1 MKQHEMFAGAQWVC
15 AGEYALRNPDR
26 PDPSGL
32 PHFPILR
39 GHFTA
44 ENVKKATV
52 RVIGFGFFH
61 CYINGKEITDD
72 QFLPLSSDF
81 EPRKNCPSGEIVTD
95 HRIYVPEY
103 DVTDLVRTGE
113 NVIAVWFGG
122 GWYTFGR
129 EGYGSPKAI
138 WRLTVEHDDGTVTD
152 VCSSTRDRIGDS
164 PVKTYNFANF
174 NSFESR
180 DDNGFDFA
188 ALGADFDDSAWAFA
202 KPAPIPETRYYFT
215 DCPPDRTERVLPVTV
230 IRDEDGK
237 QTYDGGLNVS
247 GYPILRVFGKPGD
260 VVTVR
265 VSEERNEDG
274 SISEPYNFGSFFRYV
289 CDGTDR
295 TVTPMFQWY
304 AFRYFSVEGPAFAS
318 GVRVVRS
325 DVPVT
330 AEFDCDN
337 EIINWFYEA
346 YINTQKNNMHA
357 GIPSDCPHIERRGY
371 TGDGELT
378 CHAAMD
384 ILDARAFYRK
394 WIDDISDCQD
404 TMTGHVQYTAP
415 YLQSGGGPG
424 AGGCAIVE
432 VPYMYWKHYGDAE
445 PMTRM
450 YKQMRRYFDY
460 LEEHSVNDLVVSD
473 KPGEWCLGDWC
484 APDAV
489 ALPAPFVNNY
499 YYVKSLMR
507 MKEIAAVIGKTSDI
521 PEYDEKI
528 AARKAAITAAYFNTW
543 DGNFIAGIQ
552 GANAFAVDIGLGDG
566 RTYPNMV
573 NYYKRLGH
581 FDTGICGTD
590 LVTRVLFE
598 HGDADLA
605 VSLLASEHPVSF
617 DGMRKAGATT
627 IWENWPHAVWER
639 SHDHPMFGSPAAY
652 LFDFL
657 LGIGQPS
664 DGAGYETLIIKPS
677 LTTRLDHVSGSR
689 TLPCGKVSASY
700 ERKDGRVEAKITI
713 PEGVRSVFVLDGEEK
728 SLNAGENVF
737 TIA

>member
-1 MKQHEMFAGAQWVC
+1 MFAGAKWVC
-15 AGEYALRNPDR
+15 AGAYTQLNPDR
-26 PDPSGL
+26 PDPAGL

-44 ENVKKATV
+44 HDVNKAV
-52 RVIGFGFFH
+52 IRVVGFGFFH
-61 CYINGKEITDD
+61 CYINGQEITAD
-72 QFLPLSSDF
+72 QFLPLSTDF
-81 EPRKNCPSGEIVTD
+81 EPRGNCPSGEIVTD
-95 HRIYVPEY
+95 HRVIVPEY
-103 DVTDLVRTGE
+103 DVTSLVREGD
-113 NVIAVWFGG
+113 NVVAVWFGG

-129 EGYGSPKAI
+129 EGYGCAKAI
-138 WRLTVEHDDGTVTD
+138 YRLMLESTDGTVTD
-152 VCSSTRDRIGDS
+152 VCSSSADRIGDS

-180 DDNGFDFA
+180 DDRGFDFA
-188 ALGADFDDSAWAFA
+188 ALGPDFDDSAWPHAA
-202 KPAPIPETRYYFT
+202 PAPVPETRYYLS
-215 DCPPDRTERVLPVTV
+215 DCPPDRTERVLDCTV
-230 IRDEDGK
+230 IREEGNVRV
-237 QTYDGGLNVS
+237 YDCGLNVS
-247 GYPILRVFGKPGD
+247 GYPVLSTCGKPGD

-265 VSEERNEDG
+265 FSEERNEDG
-274 SISEPYNFGSFFRYV
+274 TISEPYNFGSFYRYV
-289 CDGTDR
+289 CDGTER
-295 TVTPMFQWY
+295 TVAPLFQWF
-304 AFRYFSVEGPAFAS
+304 AFRYFNVEGPAS
-318 GVRVVRS
+318 VTGVSVVRA

-330 AEFDCDN
+330 AAFDCDN
-337 EIINWFYEA
+337 EVINWFYNA

-424 AGGCAIVE
+424 AWGCAIVE
-432 VPYMYWKHYGDAE
+432 VPYTYWKHYGDAE
-445 PMTRM
+445 PMRRM

-460 LEEHSVNDLVVSD
+460 LEAHSQNGLVVSD

-489 ALPAPFVNNY
+489 ALPAPFINNY
-499 YYVKSLMR
+499 YYIKSLMR
-507 MKEIAAVIGKTSDI
+507 AKEIAAVIGKRGDI
-521 PEYDEKI
+521 PEYDQKI
-528 AARKAAITAAYFNTW
+528 AERKAAITAAYFNTW
-543 DGNFIAGIQ
+543 DGNFIANIQ
-552 GANAFAVDIGLGDG
+552 GANAFAVDLGLGDG

-573 NYYKRLGH
+573 NYYKRIGH

-590 LVTRVLFE
+590 VVTRVLLE

-605 VSLLASEHPVSF
+605 VGLLASEHPISF

-657 LGIGQPS
+657 LGIGQPEG
-664 DGAGYETLIIKPS
+664 GAGYQSIVIRPTPTTL
-677 LTTRLDHVSGSR
+677 LNRVSGKR
-689 TLPCGKVSASY
+689 VLPSGTVEASY
-700 ERKDGRVEAKITI
+700 ERKDGVIQVRITI
-713 PEGVRSVFVLDGEEK
+713 PADVEAVLVFGGEEK
-728 SLNAGENVF
+728 PLAAGLNVLTLA
-737 TIA
+737 